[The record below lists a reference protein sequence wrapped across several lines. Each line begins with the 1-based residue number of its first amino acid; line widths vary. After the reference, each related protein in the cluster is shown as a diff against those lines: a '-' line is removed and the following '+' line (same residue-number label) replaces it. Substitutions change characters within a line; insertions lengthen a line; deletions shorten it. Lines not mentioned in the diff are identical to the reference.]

1 LLACFLGRL
10 WGLGFGF
17 GDFGNG
23 FGVGSNGRCRV
34 GSLVDGHV
42 GTMVVAMGVKGGY
55 ESK

>member
-1 LLACFLGRL
+1 MLACFLGRL